1 MTTAH
6 ERTNA
11 VTETRRFLQ
20 MLASDDSCANNC
32 DLGAEAVRL
41 LRYYPLDV
49 DLDVSAAALPNL
61 WTSPCRGI
69 AEAEHGRPVLLN
81 DAEQGLK
88 AALAGEIQSEDEF
101 REEHKMPSKNPIAL
115 TVALRTMHEL
125 AMADGDLGYEYWHG
139 IGKLLQRAS
148 DMQAEID
155 SLNEELERH
164 RSIRAKS
171 G

>member
-1 MTTAH
+1 
-6 ERTNA
+6 
-11 VTETRRFLQ
+11 
-20 MLASDDSCANNC
+20 
-32 DLGAEAVRL
+32 
-41 LRYYPLDV
+41 
-49 DLDVSAAALPNL
+49 
-61 WTSPCRGI
+61 
-69 AEAEHGRPVLLN
+69 
-81 DAEQGLK
+81 
-88 AALAGEIQSEDEF
+88 
-101 REEHKMPSKNPIAL
+101 MPSKNPIAL